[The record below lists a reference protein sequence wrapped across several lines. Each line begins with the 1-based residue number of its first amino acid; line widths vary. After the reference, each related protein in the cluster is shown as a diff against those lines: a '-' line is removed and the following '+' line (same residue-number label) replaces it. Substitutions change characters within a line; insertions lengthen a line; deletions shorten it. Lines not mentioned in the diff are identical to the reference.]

1 VLGPHDVVIFSD
13 SQIAVKAIDDM
24 TNTSRS
30 SGIWHAFAPLLS
42 RFTRVTIRWI
52 PGHVGILGNELT
64 DRLAK
69 RACQLALE
77 PGRWANIDF
86 GFSSYARIRERRL
99 TQWRSWHTAEGHS
112 YYRGVPRDF
121 RHLRS
126 MTRLDL
132 FALIRVRS
140 GTGMVGH
147 DDCPNNTDRHHWVLC
162 DRYTD
167 RRPAFETLYD
177 FSKSSMWVDW
187 IRHHDMLGLGIPA
200 NARREGNVTIAF
212 GNPFDGTACIV
223 RDGRRIVVD
232 IALPT
237 YRCDDCGLVHANPGC
252 SLPAF
257 HMAHSYYFMAP
268 GSTTCPVCSA
278 HVPDNK
284 QGRNRH
290 FGKDTPCKEKGQQW
304 FWHGVR
310 LLWTRISPAEK
321 LKLAIKWLYPIHSKD
336 SVTCLGCQAVF
347 GGSHKWLS
355 HLRLEKNDGCWP
367 TVWVKFL
374 SDCDVVGDDADKAK
388 LLIFGILGWDEEV

>member
-1 VLGPHDVVIFSD
+1 
-13 SQIAVKAIDDM
+13 M

-86 GFSSYARIRERRL
+86 GLGSYARIRERRL

-112 YYRGVPRDF
+112 YYRGVPCDF

-162 DRYTD
+162 DRYAD

-200 NARREGNVTIAF
+200 NAR
-212 GNPFDGTACIV
+212 
-223 RDGRRIVVD
+223 
-232 IALPT
+232 
-237 YRCDDCGLVHANPGC
+237 
-252 SLPAF
+252 
-257 HMAHSYYFMAP
+257 
-268 GSTTCPVCSA
+268 
-278 HVPDNK
+278 
-284 QGRNRH
+284 
-290 FGKDTPCKEKGQQW
+290 
-304 FWHGVR
+304 
-310 LLWTRISPAEK
+310 
-321 LKLAIKWLYPIHSKD
+321 
-336 SVTCLGCQAVF
+336 
-347 GGSHKWLS
+347 
-355 HLRLEKNDGCWP
+355 
-367 TVWVKFL
+367 
-374 SDCDVVGDDADKAK
+374 
-388 LLIFGILGWDEEV
+388 